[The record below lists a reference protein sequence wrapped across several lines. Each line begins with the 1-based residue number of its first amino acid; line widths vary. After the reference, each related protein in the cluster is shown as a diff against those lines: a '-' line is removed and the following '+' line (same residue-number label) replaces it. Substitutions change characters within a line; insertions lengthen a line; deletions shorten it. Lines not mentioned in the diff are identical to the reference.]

1 MKKLFSLI
9 LVASLFF
16 GTLMFTG
23 CKNDAGPTDFEA
35 RGTYYYLVEESELWD
50 IIYECD
56 NKFYIPYAYRIDK
69 EPYYLIF
76 NDITP
81 VEESKYDL
89 IRDAIKS
96 LSKTKAFSKTTE
108 IEGFT
113 SNYSINI
120 DNKVYAILLKSQ
132 LPE

>member
-1 MKKLFSLI
+1 MKKLFSSI
-9 LVASLFF
+9 LVASLFI
-16 GTLMFTG
+16 GALMFTG

-35 RGTYYYLVEESELWD
+35 RGTYYYLLEKSKLSD

-56 NKFYIPYAYRIDK
+56 NKFYYPDAGEIDN
-69 EPYYLIF
+69 EPYYIIF
-76 NDITP
+76 DDITP
-81 VEESKYDL
+81 VEESQYND

-96 LSKTKAFSKTTE
+96 LPKTKAFSKTTE

-120 DNKVYAILLKSQ
+120 DNTVYAILLKSQ
-132 LPE
+132 LPQ

>member
-1 MKKLFSLI
+1 MKKLFSSI
-9 LVASLFF
+9 LVASLFI
-16 GTLMFTG
+16 GALMFTG
-23 CKNDAGPTDFEA
+23 CKKDAGPTDFEA
-35 RGTYYYLVEESELWD
+35 RGTYYYQLEESELSE

-56 NKFYIPYAYRIDK
+56 NKFYSIHGGGIDN
-69 EPYYLIF
+69 ETYYLVF
-76 NDITP
+76 DDITP
-81 VEESKYDL
+81 VEESQYNE

-132 LPE
+132 LPQ